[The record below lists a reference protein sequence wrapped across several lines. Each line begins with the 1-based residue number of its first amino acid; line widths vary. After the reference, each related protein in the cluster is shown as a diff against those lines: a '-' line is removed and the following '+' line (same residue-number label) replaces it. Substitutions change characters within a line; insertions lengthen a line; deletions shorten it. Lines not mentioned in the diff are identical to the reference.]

1 MTTVQPVVPPP
12 ATPAPLVQPAT
23 LVQPTTLADTG
34 PGGGEFARRVV
45 IFLFGIVQG
54 LIILRIVFLLLDA
67 REANALV
74 SAVLNAS
81 QLFVAP
87 FQGLLN
93 SDALHSGGSVLDI
106 AAIAALVGWTIVEA
120 IVLAAIGIFR
130 RRSA

>member
-1 MTTVQPVVPPP
+1 MTTVEPIAPPP
-12 ATPAPLVQPAT
+12 ATAAPLT
-23 LVQPTTLADTG
+23 QPTTVAATG

-45 IFLFGIVQG
+45 IFLFAIVQG
-54 LIILRIVFLLLDA
+54 LIVLRIVFLLLDA

-93 SDALHSGGSVLDI
+93 SDALHAGGSVLDI
-106 AAIAALVGWTIVEA
+106 AAIAALIGWTIVEA
-120 IVLAAIGIFR
+120 IVLAAIGIFQ